1 MLAWEALP
9 LHSCFLWWPHHLK
22 VFEEV
27 QELWQNEHTLPV
39 RGPQSASDALAQK
52 VRRIHMKT
60 MLTGRKA
67 MHAER
72 TAWESAFPSIWQRR
86 GKKEA
91 YIQASELTDSGDRW
105 PFRRGPEA
113 TCMLACELCG
123 REMNTPREFLKHL
136 EEQHVRADSAGNRIA
151 SA

>member
-1 MLAWEALP
+1 
-9 LHSCFLWWPHHLK
+9 
-22 VFEEV
+22 V

-52 VRRIHMKT
+52 VRRIRMKT

-86 GKKEA
+86 VKKEA
-91 YIQASELTDSGDRW
+91 YIQASELTDS
-105 PFRRGPEA
+105 
-113 TCMLACELCG
+113 
-123 REMNTPREFLKHL
+123 
-136 EEQHVRADSAGNRIA
+136 
-151 SA
+151 